1 MSTSVPAAGAADTP
15 APSGAE
21 SAPLRRLGQLIR
33 FESGLLRRAVF
44 LQAMQAL
51 SYIPFYAGV
60 GILIDKIL
68 RNEALAHDERVRW
81 IVVYAL
87 ANLLLWPVHAWFT
100 VRAFARSQE
109 IVRAVTARLRRML
122 VDKLQSLSLGFFTR
136 RGAGALANQVTVDL
150 NKVEA
155 FLNNVVG
162 HFIVSFT
169 IGVGALTYLFWLN
182 PLLAGITSLAVPVQV
197 LIIRHMRERVARL
210 NQRVQQSGENFSERV
225 VEFIGG
231 MRATKSMGNEDIA
244 AAQLAGSIERMRAA
258 GLEASVTMRWVMMV
272 MQFAGEYLGV
282 VVWCV
287 GGVFFLQGRLELG
300 ALVAFSALLGFVRA
314 GFNAYFGAYDAW
326 MQARP
331 GFVSVLS
338 ILDSQEIEGFRNAPR
353 GPGSRPRG
361 ELELRSVSFRYPGGE
376 PDGRWA
382 LDDLRLRIPRGQRVG
397 LVGETGAGKSTFL
410 DLLMGFY
417 PPTRGE
423 ILYDGRRLEE
433 IGLLNLRRSVAIMGQ
448 DAFLWNTS
456 VRENIRFGRPTAS
469 DAEVEEAARRAQA
482 HDFILRLD
490 QGYHTTCG
498 ERGGRL
504 SGGQR
509 QRIALARVFL
519 RDPAIVVLD
528 EPTSALDVETE
539 ARLQADLD
547 SLCRDRTTFIVA
559 HRLSTLRG
567 VDRVLVF
574 HQGRVAEDG
583 RAADLLKIAGGHYAR
598 LHALQFGETAA

>member
-1 MSTSVPAAGAADTP
+1 MSSAIRAADSETP
-15 APSGAE
+15 APEPGAE

-33 FESGLLRRAVF
+33 FESGLLRRAIF
-44 LQAMQAL
+44 LQTMQSL
-51 SYIPFYAGV
+51 TYIPFYAGV
-60 GILIDKIL
+60 GILIDRIL
-68 RNEALAHDERVRW
+68 RNEALAHEERVKW
-81 IVVYAL
+81 VVVYAL
-87 ANLLLWPVHAWFT
+87 ANLLLWPVHAFFT

-122 VDKLQSLSLGFFTR
+122 VDKLQSMSLGFFTR

-150 NKVEA
+150 NKVET
-155 FLNNVVG
+155 FLNLIVG
-162 HFIVSFT
+162 SFIVSFT
-169 IGVGALTYLFWLN
+169 IGLGALAYLFWLN
-182 PLLAGITSLAVPVQV
+182 PLLAGITTLAVPVQV
-197 LIIRHMRERVARL
+197 LIIRRMRGRVARL
-210 NQRVQQSGENFSERV
+210 SQRVQQSGENFSERV

-231 MRATKSMGNEDIA
+231 MRATKSLGNEDVA
-244 AAQLAGSIERMRAA
+244 AAQLGDSIERMRAA

-287 GGVFFLQGRLELG
+287 GGVLFLQGRLELG
-300 ALVAFSALLGFVRA
+300 ALVAFSALLGFVRQ

-326 MQARP
+326 TQARP
-331 GFVSVLS
+331 GFTAVLS

-353 GPGSRPRG
+353 GVRLRG
-361 ELELRSVSFRYPGGE
+361 ELELRSLSFRYPGAGE
-376 PDGRWA
+376 GAAWA
-382 LDDLRLRIPRGQRVG
+382 LEDLRLRIPRGQRVG

-482 HDFILRLD
+482 HEFILRLD
-490 QGYHTTCG
+490 QGYQTSCG

-519 RDPAIVVLD
+519 RDPALVVLD

-547 SLCRDRTTFIVA
+547 ALCRGRTTFIVA

-574 HQGRVAEDG
+574 HQGRVVEDG
-583 RAADLLKIAGGHYAR
+583 KVEELRAIPGGHYAR
-598 LHALQFGETAA
+598 LHALQFGGSTERV